1 MKTKQLQLTMV
12 VTVTVPEQAEIVGS
26 RAFRLPSGD
35 IVKVFSVLELND
47 ERDMTWSEANSKGLD
62 YEDEVIIDLE
72 EGVA

>member
-1 MKTKQLQLTMV
+1 MKTKQMQLTMV
-12 VTVTVPEQAEIVGS
+12 VTVTVPEQAEIVGA